1 MFLTAKQFRSKFL
14 GKKKVVGKGQKFGNK
29 KVVNEYGVFD
39 SIKEADTY
47 AKFVLLMKSGAIS
60 NLRRQVKYEL
70 IPTQWR
76 EEEAQPKTK
85 TTIKRKCI
93 ARKAVYTAD
102 IVYTDKQGNDVVIDV
117 KGGKATQTEAY
128 GLRKKLMLWRYGIE
142 IKEI

>member
-1 MFLTAKQFRSKFL
+1 MFLTAQQYRKQFL

-29 KVVNEYGVFD
+29 KVINEYGVFD

-47 AKFVLLMKSGAIS
+47 AQYVMLLKAGEIT
-60 NLRRQVKYEL
+60 NLRRQVEYEL
-70 IPTQWR
+70 IPAQWR
-76 EEEAQPKTK
+76 EEEMQLKTK

-102 IVYTDKQGNDVVIDV
+102 IVYTDRQGNDVVVDV